1 MGAQAQSPSG
11 ADSSVKKGGGGT
23 PTAGAPLNL
32 RSGSRGFALRQVGP
46 PGPEALRGAL
56 SACASCRAPPPGCCG
71 GPRSESVRV
80 SPRWKLNPESC
91 IGICEIWE
99 PLPHPA
105 LRRPLPAAA
114 SRATAVPAALG
125 ASPWHP
131 GPPPPSSRSSPPLR
145 SAPPPAPPSHPSRPT
160 GAARRRRLGGRARA
174 EWGLQLRQRRR
185 RPGRG
190 RVARAPPPCRSAWA
204 WPLCRAW

>member
-56 SACASCRAPPPGCCG
+56 PACASCRAPPPGCCG

-105 LRRPLPAAA
+105 LRRPLPAAT
-114 SRATAVPAALG
+114 SRATAVPQ
-125 ASPWHP
+125 PWAPVP
-131 GPPPPSSRSSPPLR
+131 GTPARPRPLPAPPLP
-145 SAPPPAPPSHPSRPT
+145 SAPLPRPRLPLTPPAPR
-160 GAARRRRLGGRARA
+160 ARRAGAGS
-174 EWGLQLRQRRR
+174 EG
-185 RPGRG
+185 GRG
-190 RVARAPPPCRSAWA
+190 RNGDCSCGSGGGGRGGGA
-204 WPLCRAW
+204 